1 MDGTW
6 SLTGARTPPAN
17 LEAEQALLGALLANN
32 KAYDKVAEF
41 LRPDHFADPAH
52 GQIFGAIQRRC
63 EAGQL
68 ADAVTIRA
76 EFEQNGLLDG
86 VGGAAYL
93 GKLLVAMVGII
104 NAGEYGRVIEDCWL
118 RRQLIDVGSGIVN
131 RAYGAEPDVMARE
144 QVERADV
151 ELLSLAEARAP
162 DGLRD
167 GLTVANSL
175 LCGMMDAVARRGALP
190 GVTFGFR
197 GLDRMTGGMRP
208 GQFVVLGARPS
219 MGKTSLALKVALAAA
234 GAGHLVYFV
243 SAEMMA
249 EAVMSR
255 AVAADAHLPLSVITR
270 GGFEDRDAP
279 GGWRPLEMGAAE
291 LDRAGEAGRRVGALP
306 IVWDDGAKTVAGI
319 RARAR
324 RLQRQPGG
332 LGLIVVDYL
341 SRIRPSGLS
350 ARQANAAMAAVTE
363 ISGAFK
369 DLAMQLG
376 VPVLLLS
383 QLNRGTETRE
393 DKTPQLSDLRDSG
406 ALEQD
411 ADVVLFLHRAH
422 YYLARSE
429 PKRRPTEK
437 AVDFEERSNTWL
449 ADVAREQGRATII
462 VAKQRQGPIGP
473 VRVRFDDSTAQF
485 ADEEPGHWANGGA

>member
-1 MDGTW
+1 MALGLAAT
-6 SLTGARTPPAN
+6 RNPPAN

-32 KAYDKVAEF
+32 KAYDKVGEF
-41 LRPDHFADPAH
+41 LRPEHFADAAH
-52 GQIFGAIQRRC
+52 GMIFGAIQRRC

-76 EFEQNGLLDG
+76 EFEQNGLLDDA
-86 VGGAAYL
+86 GGAGYL
-93 GKLLVAMVGII
+93 GKLLLAMTGII

-118 RRQLIDVGSGIVN
+118 RRQLIEVGESIVN

-144 QVERADV
+144 QVERADTD
-151 ELLSLAEARAP
+151 LLALTEARAP

-167 GLTVANSL
+167 GLTVADSL
-175 LCGMMDAVARRGALP
+175 LRGMMDAVARRGALP

-208 GQFVVLGARPS
+208 GQFILLGARPS
-219 MGKTSLALKVALAAA
+219 MGKTSLALKMALAAA
-234 GAGHLVYFV
+234 GAGHRVYFV
-243 SAEMMA
+243 SAEMTA
-249 EAVMSR
+249 EGVMSR
-255 AVAADAHLPLSVITR
+255 AVAAEAQLPLSVITS
-270 GGFEDRDAP
+270 GGFEDCDAP
-279 GGWRPLEMGAAE
+279 RGWRPLEIGAPE
-291 LDRAGEAGRRVGALP
+291 LDRAGEAGRRVGSLP
-306 IVWDDGAKTVAGI
+306 IVWDDGAKTVASI

-341 SRIRPSGLS
+341 SRINASGLA

-369 DLAMQLG
+369 DLAMQLR

-422 YYLARSE
+422 YYLARSQ
-429 PKRRPTEK
+429 PKRRPNEK

-449 ADVAREQGRATII
+449 ADVARERGRATVL

-473 VRVRFDDSTAQF
+473 VRVRFDDAAAQF
-485 ADEEPGHWANGGA
+485 LDEEPGMGGGH